1 MYTGY
6 VGVSAW
12 TIILHSYDNYGI
24 ITAVD
29 IEDNDT
35 KIRTEY
41 DPWLPIEVLFHQ
53 IEEDV
58 EYVTAGKW
66 SYDPLQVTSRAYLL
80 ILRTGLYP
88 ESCKDWENKIA
99 TDKT

>member
-41 DPWLPIEVLFHQ
+41 DP
-53 IEEDV
+53 
-58 EYVTAGKW
+58 
-66 SYDPLQVTSRAYLL
+66 
-80 ILRTGLYP
+80 
-88 ESCKDWENKIA
+88 
-99 TDKT
+99 